1 MRLENFWRFNMN
13 ISNRYRPGAINVT
26 VNGIQ
31 IEDLYQ
37 NWEARERECKE
48 LREKVAFQDGMLK
61 KQGQI
66 INELKT
72 KIKENE
78 NV

>member
-1 MRLENFWRFNMN
+1 MN
-13 ISNRYRPGAINVT
+13 ISNRYRPGALNVT

-37 NWEARERECKE
+37 NWKARERECKD
-48 LREKVAFQDGMLK
+48 LREKVAFQDEMLK

-66 INELKT
+66 INELKE

-78 NV
+78 NVNK

>member
-1 MRLENFWRFNMN
+1 MN
-13 ISNRYRPGAINVT
+13 IFNKYRPGTINVT

-31 IEDLYQ
+31 VEDLYQ
-37 NWEARERECKE
+37 NWVARERECKE
-48 LREKVAFQDGMLK
+48 LREKVAFQNEMLK

-66 INELKT
+66 INELK
-72 KIKENE
+72 IKENK

>member
-1 MRLENFWRFNMN
+1 MN
-13 ISNRYRPGAINVT
+13 ISNRYRPGCINIT

-37 NWEARERECKE
+37 NWEARERECKK
-48 LREKVAFQDGMLK
+48 LREKVAFQDEMLQ
-61 KQGQI
+61 KQGQLI
-66 INELKT
+66 DELKR
-72 KIKENE
+72 KIKEKTE

>member
-1 MRLENFWRFNMN
+1 MN
-13 ISNRYRPGAINVT
+13 ISNRYRPGTINVT

-37 NWEARERECKE
+37 SWEARERECRE
-48 LREKVAFQDGMLK
+48 LREKVAFQNGMLK

-66 INELKT
+66 INELKE
-72 KIKENE
+72 KIKENKE
-78 NV
+78 K

>member
-1 MRLENFWRFNMN
+1 MN

>member
-1 MRLENFWRFNMN
+1 MN

-48 LREKVAFQDGMLK
+48 LREKIAFQNEMLQ
-61 KQGQI
+61 KQGQL
-66 INELKT
+66 INELKRN
-72 KIKENE
+72 IKENKE